1 MKVTTEKRPRSILAL
16 TVELEQDQI
25 EKALDRAARRMSQ
38 KYNIPGFRKGKAPR
52 FIIENYFG
60 RSAILEEA
68 SEDLINK
75 AFRDALDQEQIEPYG
90 PPRLVQASLEEA
102 PFEFTVEVPVAP
114 TLTIPDYRAFS
125 APFAPAEVGDDMLQ
139 RTLETRRD
147 RHVVLRQLDEPRPA
161 QQGDQLTVEL
171 ETYIDGKPVDE
182 RPEGTAPPQT
192 TIVLEPDRLV
202 PGLYEGLVGLS
213 ADTMADI
220 STVLPE
226 DHSNEEARGKEARFV
241 VKVIDIQERLLPEWD
256 ELPALENF
264 AGTIDELREQT
275 RAELIE
281 NARQVAESAT
291 IDKYVEQVAAATEF
305 DIPVVYIE
313 QEADRLLRQ
322 REAEYERYGVRAEQV
337 YEIQGRKR
345 EDLLQ
350 ELMPQAEERAKTNL
364 VLREIIK
371 AEALTAD
378 ETEIAAEVE
387 RFAAEYDEARR
398 EDIKVALRT
407 ELLPF
412 VTSNVMDRKL
422 RRRLLVLATGDPS
435 FEQVADETPA
445 ETSADAANPND
456 STSEAEPAPV
466 EVSATDEEKKTE

>member
-60 RSAILEEA
+60 RSAMLDEA
-68 SEDLINK
+68 SDDLINK

-90 PPRLVQASLEEA
+90 PPRLVQANLEEA
-102 PFEFTVEVPVAP
+102 PFQFTVEVPVAP
-114 TLTIPDYRAFS
+114 TLTIPDYHTFS
-125 APFAPAEVGDDMLQ
+125 VPFTPAEVGDDMLQ
-139 RTLETRRD
+139 RALETRRD
-147 RHVVLRQLDEPRPA
+147 RHVVLRQLEEPRPA

-171 ETYIDGKPVDE
+171 ETYIDGKAVDE

-213 ADTMADI
+213 AETMADI

-241 VKVIDIQERLLPEWD
+241 VKVIEIQERLLPEWD

-264 AGTIDELREQT
+264 EGTIDELREQT

-291 IDKYVEQVAAATEF
+291 IDTYVEQIVAATEF

-322 REAEYERYGVRAEQV
+322 REAEYERYGVRPEQV

-378 ETEIAAEVE
+378 EAEIAAEVE

-398 EDIKVALRT
+398 EDIKVALRS

-435 FEQVADETPA
+435 FEQVADESPA
-445 ETSADAANPND
+445 ETSADAADPND
-456 STSEAEPAPV
+456 SANEAESTPV